1 MNSNTSNSVVAA
13 QVHAAVAII
22 NTQLTNRE
30 IFTKHSVEP
39 SEERITVF
47 TMAVAEPLFNLALV
61 DFKFATLPFIGIMVD
76 GYLTSEE
83 YADGTSKLSVDN
95 IAKRVTENESQYGK
109 PAIPIAEMFDDYLR
123 TGIAAN
129 MYVKDDVITA
139 IELTIIDKEQR
150 RVKGYTFTADSF
162 PILGIKF

>member
-1 MNSNTSNSVVAA
+1 MNSSIVAA

-22 NTQLTNRE
+22 QSQLTNRE
-30 IFTKHSVEP
+30 IFTEQLI
-39 SEERITVF
+39 EAGDNQITVF

-61 DFKFATLPFIGIMVD
+61 DFKFATLPFVGIMVD
-76 GYLTSEE
+76 GYITSDQLV
-83 YADGTSKLSVDN
+83 DGTSKLNVDN

-129 MYVKDDVITA
+129 MYMKDDMITA
-139 IELTIIDKEQR
+139 IELTIVDKEQR
-150 RVKGYTFTADSF
+150 RVKGYTFTKDSF